1 MMSSM
6 ETTALIEKWRSI
18 IIGDHKSWVLFAN
31 GTCVIVMQP
40 ADDLANQASEL
51 LRSYGPVAA
60 GSSAGDFGTVTL
72 DPGPGWV
79 IYGHHNDIL
88 TYVDPSE
95 VAADAND
102 LTIGL
107 YGRSKRD
114 KDGRDPRV
122 LHVED
127 KRGTVIET

>member
-1 MMSSM
+1 M

-31 GTCVIVMQP
+31 GTCVILTQP
-40 ADDLANQASEL
+40 EENLANQAAEL
-51 LRSYGPVAA
+51 LRKYGPVAA
-60 GSSAGDFGTVTL
+60 GSPAGDFGTVTL
-72 DPGPGWV
+72 RPGPGWV
-79 IYGHHNDIL
+79 VYGHHNDIL

-95 VAADAND
+95 VAPDANN
-102 LTIGL
+102 LTVGL

-114 KDGRDPRV
+114 KDGREPIA

-127 KRGTVIET
+127 KREAPADTAE